1 MHRKGNPPLVRFP
14 SFSCAEIHPSVA
26 LSNDKGFRSLRR
38 ATNAARV
45 GSAVAF
51 EAKSDAKAFNGL
63 RLVAVT
69 NIPTN
74 QNLKTVHF
82 TIIFF
87 DGAL

>member
-14 SFSCAEIHPSVA
+14 SFSYAEIHPSVA

-45 GSAVAF
+45 GLAVAF
-51 EAKSDAKAFNGL
+51 EAKSDAKAFNLL

-69 NIPTN
+69 NIPIN
-74 QNLKTVHF
+74 QNLKITKHIKETKV
-82 TIIFF
+82 
-87 DGAL
+87 